1 MNGLACIPALKALS
15 EKTRLRMLRLLY
27 KEPLRVTEVSEKL
40 GVSQYN
46 VSKHLRVMREA
57 GFLEVHKRGKHRLY
71 SVLPTLKAEF
81 GANEATLDLGWCI
94 FRLDR
99 LPK

>member
-1 MNGLACIPALKALS
+1 MSVTRISEHLA
-15 EKTRLRMLRLLY
+15 
-27 KEPLRVTEVSEKL
+27 
-40 GVSQYN
+40 VSQYN

-57 GFLEVHKRGKHRLY
+57 GLLEIEKRGQQRLY
-71 SVLPTLKAEF
+71 TVAPKLKSQLA
-81 GANEATLDLGWCI
+81 ANNRVLDLGCCL